1 MAAND
6 PERVFTPALLA
17 FLLAVVGVI
26 AWSVATRYPA
36 PDLEG
41 CVELLGD
48 GDLDRDERE
57 RILLRTVDLAGES
70 GPRGRL
76 VGCLA
81 ALALGKASRF
91 AGLRGALE
99 EARGLSAERLRWLD
113 LGDPL
118 LANVLRASRLEGRD
132 AGAADAAWSQ
142 VAQQARMVGN
152 ALARELAAAALERGR

>member
-1 MAAND
+1 MSA
-6 PERVFTPALLA
+6 
-17 FLLAVVGVI
+17 
-26 AWSVATRYPA
+26 SVSCCGRWTW
-36 PDLEG
+36 L
-41 CVELLGD
+41 
-48 GDLDRDERE
+48 
-57 RILLRTVDLAGES
+57 ES

-76 VGCLA
+76 AGCLA
-81 ALALGKASRF
+81 ALALGEASRF

-152 ALARELAAAALERGR
+152 ALARELAAAALERGK